1 MLTDNNK
8 TDMIPPFKSL
18 GFVRVSSAHQG
29 CIFFN
34 KMQQNSNIVKYY
46 YNYLKFV
53 YLFFIY

>member
-29 CIFFN
+29 CIFFI
-34 KMQQNSNIVKYY
+34 KCSKTVILWNI
-46 YNYLKFV
+46 
-53 YLFFIY
+53 ITTI

>member
-29 CIFFN
+29 CIFF
-34 KMQQNSNIVKYY
+34 
-46 YNYLKFV
+46 L
-53 YLFFIY
+53 